1 MTSTNTQEPRVL
13 ISGGGPSGLLAA
25 ILLNNIGVSSI
36 VVERAQGPDEW
47 SSRSYTLV
55 LGDKGIRGLERG
67 GCLDSVRAAGI
78 ERRFVYF
85 FDGRTG
91 EVKVLPPK
99 KTSAIGFTRPMLVE
113 CIEKIALRC
122 PRILIQRGV
131 GVSNLVTKDDEF
143 GICAHLEDGTVI
155 SATHVIGADGKW
167 SKVRQSVPSLD
178 SQATIITCPSF
189 GVHLNSPTVPKGFK
203 TDGTYIINPP
213 KECMFYI
220 IASPHPS
227 GGLSISMATT
237 AQRRDGTCQ
246 SAHALLY
253 CCIAE
258 TMIKHSTVQV
268 RWTKT

>member
-1 MTSTNTQEPRVL
+1 
-13 ISGGGPSGLLAA
+13 
-25 ILLNNIGVSSI
+25 
-36 VVERAQGPDEW
+36 
-47 SSRSYTLV
+47 
-55 LGDKGIRGLERG
+55 
-67 GCLDSVRAAGI
+67 
-78 ERRFVYF
+78 
-85 FDGRTG
+85 
-91 EVKVLPPK
+91 
-99 KTSAIGFTRPMLVE
+99 MLVE

-131 GVSNLVTKDDEF
+131 GVSKLVTTDDEF

-178 SQATIITCPSF
+178 SQAKIITCPSF